1 MARIPVIQE
10 RQQVGR
16 LMAVPQLSAPDSGAG
31 AIGRSMQQ
39 VGQALGQASD
49 AVIQVE
55 SRQAQSWATET
66 ASQELLH
73 WSQRSEELK
82 TEIGVGGAGYTTA
95 LNAEFDKRANEILAQ
110 APNGVS
116 QRFLSQNFL
125 NIRQSLLKSA
135 LQYEVVE
142 GRANQ
147 LETFNKSTNT
157 EAFAVAKIG
166 DPELAM
172 KSVGQLEARVDA
184 SNLLPRQ
191 KEEQKKIIRETISL
205 AFANSVV
212 QNNPDTAVA
221 ILSKAAP
228 VIKTEK
234 QRQSLYD
241 ALKFVES
248 TNNPKAVGPQTR
260 YGRAIGLAQV
270 LATTAMDPGVRLADG
285 SVMPNVFQ
293 VAISKGVKV
302 GERNKE
308 TAVALLKDE
317 VVGEAF
323 GRMYLDA
330 MLARYDNDA
339 VKALAGYNWGIGNTD
354 NWDGDISKLPAETQ
368 KYIPNVLNRS
378 GITAGQV
385 GAGEDSIFSMLP
397 LGEQLKMLNK
407 ARENSSARQVEGMAS
422 SVFTTFGPKSD
433 TDAIELDVMNDHID
447 VLMANNTVQE
457 RKDAKSL
464 IKQYASDF
472 QASSNQRQAERV
484 SGIWTNVMNGAPM
497 TEIQGSPEWKSL
509 DGTEQKKLITE
520 INTFRTQPTQPA
532 QWAMYSEI
540 SGNKQELSKMTT
552 EQILAMAPALGNELT
567 TKLIQDRAKLR
578 SPEDVGKA
586 EYDEDSFKIFAS
598 KAGLKVFETK
608 AAPVEKEKIGKFRF
622 AVENAMVIRQN
633 ELKRPL
639 SRAEQDDVMT
649 EVLSNKVYIDEFGRD
664 PEVMVSLVDKD
675 DMGDTYVIVGSK
687 QVYLKEIPA
696 SSRGM
701 IIRQLR
707 SAGMPVTEAAI
718 AEVYL
723 AAQQQRDPQFEQIP
737 Q

>member
-212 QNNPDTAVA
+212 QNSPDTAIAV
-221 ILSKAAP
+221 LSKAAP
-228 VIKTEK
+228 VLKTEN
-234 QRQSLYD
+234 QRQSLYE
-241 ALKFVES
+241 AVQSVES
-248 TNNPKAVGPQTR
+248 SNNPKAVGPQTR
-260 YGRAIGLAQV
+260 YGKAIGLMQV
-270 LATTAMDPGVRLADG
+270 LPTTAMDPGVRLADG

-302 GERNKE
+302 GERNEATAKE
-308 TAVALLKDE
+308 LLMNPE
-317 VVGEAF
+317 VGQAF

-330 MLARYDNDA
+330 MLVRYDGDV
-339 VKALAGYNWGIGNTD
+339 VKALAGYNWGIKGTD
-354 NWDGDISKLPAETQ
+354 NWDGDISKLPTQTQ

-532 QWAMYSEI
+532 QWAMYSDI
-540 SGNKQELSKMTT
+540 SGDKQELSKMTT
-552 EQILAMAPALGNELT
+552 EQILAMSPMLGNELT
-567 TKLIQDRAKLR
+567 TKLIQDRAKLM
-578 SPEDVGKA
+578 SPEDIGKA
-586 EYDEDSFKIFAS
+586 EYDEDSFKVFAS

-608 AAPVEKEKIGKFRF
+608 AAPAETEKIGQFRF

-649 EVLSNKVYIDEFGRD
+649 EVLSNKVYIDEVGRD

-723 AAQQQRDPQFEQIP
+723 AAQQQRDPRFEQIP